1 MKKFREDIKEDFIQK
16 LKKKFIDIFNTDDIK
31 VDFSDDDKSELKISI
46 LSKTSIKINFLN
58 LEEFISD
65 IGIYTIHKILFLGFN
80 FDCCFKLKN
89 TDNVSNLIF
98 NDCVFNN
105 K

>member
-1 MKKFREDIKEDFIQK
+1 MEYSKLKKFYEDNKEDFIQK
-16 LKKKFIDIFNTDDIK
+16 LKKKFIGKINTDDIK

-65 IGIYTIHKILFLGFN
+65 I
-80 FDCCFKLKN
+80 
-89 TDNVSNLIF
+89 
-98 NDCVFNN
+98 
-105 K
+105 